1 MNIFKEGDW
10 KCEYCSNINFAW
22 RTKCNIC
29 KRSKSLSRD
38 SKEKKYEQR
47 SYREGSHLEAPL
59 GNRSRDDPRSKR
71 RRDRR
76 SRSLSESSLFSSKSL
91 DNRKKRSHSRDF
103 SPKGDM
109 TFSNEARGRGRSS
122 SDLKNNDNNEGNNS
136 RVQVNHS
143 IDRNDRRNSSSSG
156 RSDSIHK
163 MRFSNNEN

>member
-1 MNIFKEGDW
+1 
-10 KCEYCSNINFAW
+10 
-22 RTKCNIC
+22 
-29 KRSKSLSRD
+29 LSRD
-38 SKEKKYEQR
+38 SKEKTYEHR
-47 SYREGSHLEAPL
+47 SYREESHHEAPL

-91 DNRKKRSHSRDF
+91 DNRKKRSPSRDF
-103 SPKGDM
+103 SPKGDVP
-109 TFSNEARGRGRSS
+109 FSNEVRGRERSS
-122 SDLKNNDNNEGNNS
+122 SDLRNIVSNDGNNP
-136 RVQVNHS
+136 RVHVNHS